1 MRTTGQKQIGLAI
14 TLISIGL
21 GMRMSA
27 LRRKGT
33 REKLEA
39 KIKELEKEVESL
51 RSQIAQKQAAEEKKE
66 ENQ

>member
-1 MRTTGQKQIGLAI
+1 
-14 TLISIGL
+14 
-21 GMRMSA
+21 MRMSA